1 MPSKVDLDFG
11 KKILTFDMSSFRLH
25 TLVLLASFGCFFS
38 SKNCVAQVVN
48 PIQSTRQDSLRGAI
62 TPQRAWWDLQH
73 YHLQVKVEPDQ
84 KFISGINT
92 MTYKVTGAQ
101 NLLQIDLQAPMVLEK
116 VVQNQVELNY
126 EQEGSAYFITL
137 KDLQSIDSTY
147 SIELHFSGKP
157 VIAIRPPWDGGL
169 TWSEDSNGLP
179 FIANSNQGIGSS
191 IWWPNR
197 DHPAD
202 EPDQGVLIS
211 VEVPENLMD
220 VSNGR
225 LIKIDHNKKAKT
237 KTYHWEVKNPIN
249 NYGININIGDYVH
262 FGEKYPGEKGPLDMD
277 YYVLRENLEKAK
289 VQFKDATRMMEAFEH
304 WFGPYPFYEDG
315 FKLVEVPYLGMEHQ
329 SSVTYGNG
337 FANGYRGTDLSGT
350 GWGMKF
356 DFIIIHEAGHEWFAN
371 NITNKDVADMWIHEG
386 FTAYSENLF
395 LDYFY
400 GTAASNAY
408 VVGTRKRINNDK
420 PIIGTYGVNKNGSSD
435 MYYKGANLLHT
446 IRQIINDDEQWRM
459 ILRGLNSEFYH
470 QTIST
475 KQIENYIS
483 QKAGIDLTPV
493 FDQYLRAISIPIL
506 SLVEKAN
513 TLSYRWENT
522 IQSFDM
528 PIRIYV
534 DGQEIW
540 LKSTTNWQEIELEKG
555 NQLISLDQNFYVGMM
570 VVIQD

>member
-1 MPSKVDLDFG
+1 MTHPFLRFSAIVFILLLFFNTGKAQSLIPNDFT
-11 KKILTFDMSSFRLH
+11 K
-25 TLVLLASFGCFFS
+25 
-38 SKNCVAQVVN
+38 
-48 PIQSTRQDSLRGAI
+48 QDTLRGSI
-62 TPQRAWWDLQH
+62 TKERAWWNLLH
-73 YHLQVKVEPDQ
+73 YHLEVKVDPEL
-84 KFISGINT
+84 KYLSGINT
-92 MTYKVTGAQ
+92 MKYKVTAKGKV
-101 NLLQIDLQAPMVLEK
+101 LQIDLQDPMKLDKIIQNGHELK
-116 VVQNQVELNY
+116 VSSIGSAHFIQLIQNQLIGQIY
-126 EQEGSAYFITL
+126 E
-137 KDLQSIDSTY
+137 
-147 SIELHFSGKP
+147 IEFHFSGKP
-157 VIAIRPPWDGGL
+157 IVAVRPPWDGGL
-169 TWSEDSNGLP
+169 TWAKDSNGVP

-202 EPDQGVLIS
+202 EPDQGVLIA

-225 LIKIDHNKKAKT
+225 LIKTDHNKIAKT

-289 VQFKDATRMMEAFEH
+289 VQFKDATRMMKAFEH

-315 FKLVEVPYLGMEHQ
+315 FKLVEAPYLGMEHQ

-337 FANGYRGTDLSGT
+337 FANGYRGTDLSDT
-350 GWGMKF
+350 GWGMRF

-371 NITNKDVADMWIHEG
+371 SITNKDVADMWIHEG

-395 LDYFY
+395 LDYHY

-408 VVGTRKRINNDK
+408 VIGTRKRIANDK

-446 IRQIINDDEQWRM
+446 IRQIINDEEQWRQ

-470 QTIST
+470 QTVT
-475 KQIENYIS
+475 TAQIENYIS
-483 QKAGIDLTPV
+483 KKAGIDLSPV
-493 FDQYLRAISIPIL
+493 FDQYLRDIRIPIL
-506 SLVEKAN
+506 SVVKNAN
-513 TLSYRWENT
+513 VMSYRWENS
-522 IQSFDM
+522 IQSFNM
-528 PIRIYV
+528 PIRVYV
-534 DGQEIW
+534 GEEKIW
-540 LKSTTNWQEIELEKG
+540 LKPTTKWQEIELEEE
-555 NQLISLDQNFYVGMM
+555 NQLISLDQNFYAGMM
-570 VVIQD
+570 VVKQ

>member
-25 TLVLLASFGCFFS
+25 TLVLLASFGCLFS

-137 KDLQSIDSTY
+137 KDLQFIDSTY

-249 NYGININIGDYVH
+249 NYGININIGDYAH

-371 NITNKDVADMWIHEG
+371 NITNKDVADIWIHEG

-522 IQSFDM
+522 IQNFDM

>member
-62 TPQRAWWDLQH
+62 TPQRAWWDLQD

>member
-1 MPSKVDLDFG
+1 MTHPFLRFSAIVFILLLFFNTGKAQSLIPNDFT
-11 KKILTFDMSSFRLH
+11 K
-25 TLVLLASFGCFFS
+25 
-38 SKNCVAQVVN
+38 
-48 PIQSTRQDSLRGAI
+48 QDTLRGSI
-62 TPQRAWWDLQH
+62 TKERAWWNLLH
-73 YHLQVKVEPDQ
+73 YHLEVKVDPEL
-84 KFISGINT
+84 KYLSGINT
-92 MTYKVTGAQ
+92 MKYKVTAKGKV
-101 NLLQIDLQAPMVLEK
+101 LQIDLQDPMKLDKIIQNGHELK
-116 VVQNQVELNY
+116 VSSIGSAHFIQLIQNQLIGQIY
-126 EQEGSAYFITL
+126 E
-137 KDLQSIDSTY
+137 
-147 SIELHFSGKP
+147 IEFHFSGKP
-157 VIAIRPPWDGGL
+157 IVAVRPPWDGGL
-169 TWSEDSNGLP
+169 TWAKDSNGVP

-202 EPDQGVLIS
+202 EPDQGVLIA

-225 LIKIDHNKKAKT
+225 LIKTDHNKIAKT

-289 VQFKDATRMMEAFEH
+289 VQFKDATRMMKAFEH

-315 FKLVEVPYLGMEHQ
+315 FKLVEAPYLGMEHQ

-337 FANGYRGTDLSGT
+337 FANGYRGTDLSDT
-350 GWGMKF
+350 GWGMRF

-371 NITNKDVADMWIHEG
+371 SITNKDVADMWIHEG

-395 LDYFY
+395 LDYHY

-408 VVGTRKRINNDK
+408 VIGTRKRIANDK

-446 IRQIINDDEQWRM
+446 IRQIINDEEQWRQ

-470 QTIST
+470 QTVT
-475 KQIENYIS
+475 TAQIENYIS
-483 QKAGIDLTPV
+483 QKAGIDLSPV
-493 FDQYLRAISIPIL
+493 FDQYLRDIRIPIL
-506 SLVEKAN
+506 SVVKNAN
-513 TLSYRWENT
+513 VMSYRWENS
-522 IQSFDM
+522 IQSFNM
-528 PIRIYV
+528 PIRVYV
-534 DGQEIW
+534 GEEKIW
-540 LKSTTNWQEIELEKG
+540 LKPTTKWQEIELEEE
-555 NQLISLDQNFYVGMM
+555 NQLISLDQNFYAGMM
-570 VVIQD
+570 VVKQ

>member
-11 KKILTFDMSSFRLH
+11 KKILTFDMSSFRLC
-25 TLVLLASFGCFFS
+25 TLLLLASFGCFFS
-38 SKNCVAQVVN
+38 SKNCTAQIVN

-116 VVQNQVELNY
+116 VIQNQVELNY

-249 NYGININIGDYVH
+249 NYGININIGDYAH

-395 LDYFY
+395 LDYSY

-470 QTIST
+470 QTVST

-506 SLVEKAN
+506 SLVKKAN

-528 PIRIYV
+528 PIRVYV

-540 LKSTTNWQEIELEKG
+540 LKPTTNWQETELEKG
-555 NQLISLDQNFYVGMM
+555 NQLISLDQNFYAGILLVT
-570 VVIQD
+570 QD

>member
-1 MPSKVDLDFG
+1 MNSTRSYA
-11 KKILTFDMSSFRLH
+11 ILFVAIIGSF
-25 TLVLLASFGCFFS
+25 LLPKDSI
-38 SKNCVAQVVN
+38 AQA
-48 PIQSTRQDSLRGAI
+48 IQAAQYTRQDSLRGAI

-73 YHLQVKVEPDQ
+73 YHLQVKVNPDQ

-92 MTYKVTGAQ
+92 MTYKVTGSQ
-101 NLLQIDLQAPMVLEK
+101 DLLQIDLQAPMVLDK
-116 VVQNQVELNY
+116 VTQNEVRLNY
-126 EQEGSAYFITL
+126 TQENSSYFIEL
-137 KDLQSIDSTY
+137 KDTQSIGSTH
-147 SIELHFSGKP
+147 SIDLHFSGKP

-169 TWSEDSNGLP
+169 TWSQDSNGSP

-225 LIKIDHNKKAKT
+225 LIKTDHNKKAKT

-262 FGEKYPGEKGPLDMD
+262 FGDAYSGEKGPLDMD

-315 FKLVEVPYLGMEHQ
+315 FKLVEAPYLGMEHQ

-337 FANGYRGTDLSGT
+337 YQNGYRGTDLSDT

-400 GTAASNAY
+400 GTEASNAY
-408 VVGTRKRINNDK
+408 VIGTRKRIANDR
-420 PIIGTYGVNKNGSSD
+420 PIIGDYGVNSRGSSD

-446 IRQIINDDEQWRM
+446 IRQIINDDEQWRK

-470 QTIST
+470 QTVT
-475 KQIENYIS
+475 TQQVENYIS
-483 QKAGIDLTPV
+483 QQANVDLSPV
-493 FDQYLRAISIPIL
+493 FDQYLRDIRIPIL
-506 SLVEKAN
+506 SVIQKGN
-513 TLSYRWENT
+513 KMSFRWENA
-522 IQSFDM
+522 IQSFDI
-528 PIRIYV
+528 PIRVYV
-534 DGQEIW
+534 DEQEVW
-540 LKSTTNWQEIELEKG
+540 LKPTTKWQEMELSTKDFT
-555 NQLISLDQNFYVGMM
+555 ISLDQNFYAGLMLVK
-570 VVIQD
+570 Q

>member
-1 MPSKVDLDFG
+1 MSKLLLRHLA
-11 KKILTFDMSSFRLH
+11 I
-25 TLVLLASFGCFFS
+25 VLIQLLFFS
-38 SKNCVAQVVN
+38 SGNTQTLTSKEF
-48 PIQSTRQDSLRGAI
+48 TKQDSLRGSI
-62 TPQRAWWDLQH
+62 TEQRAWWNLLH
-73 YHLQVKVEPDQ
+73 YHLEVKVDPEK
-84 KFISGINT
+84 KFLAGINT
-92 MTYKVTGAQ
+92 MRYEVIALGEV
-101 NLLQIDLQAPMVLEK
+101 LQIDLQNPMQLDK
-116 VVQNQVELNY
+116 VVQNGQEL
-126 EQEGSAYFITL
+126 QLSSVGSAHFIQLTINQEIG
-137 KDLQSIDSTY
+137 KVY
-147 SIELHFSGKP
+147 EIELHFSGKP

-169 TWSEDSNGLP
+169 TWTQDSNSLP

-225 LIKIDHNKKAKT
+225 LIKTDHNKKAKT

-315 FKLVEVPYLGMEHQ
+315 FKLVEAPYLGMEHQ

-337 FANGYRGTDLSGT
+337 FANGYRGTDLSDT

-371 NITNKDVADMWIHEG
+371 NITNKDVADMWVHEG

-400 GTAASNAY
+400 GTEASNAY
-408 VVGTRKRINNDK
+408 VLGTRKRINNDK

-446 IRQIINDDEQWRM
+446 VRQIIDDDDQWRM

-470 QTIST
+470 QTVTT

-483 QKAGIDLTPV
+483 QKAGIDLSPV
-493 FDQYLRAISIPIL
+493 FDQYLRDIRIPIL
-506 SLVEKAN
+506 SLVKKAN
-513 TLSYRWENT
+513 TMSYRWENT

-528 PIRIYV
+528 PIRVYV
-534 DGQEIW
+534 DAQEIW
-540 LKSTTNWQEIELEKG
+540 LKPTTKWQEFELEEG
-555 NQLISLDQNFYVGMM
+555 NQLISLDQNFYAGMM

>member
-1 MPSKVDLDFG
+1 MTHPFLRFSAIVFILLLFFNTGKAQSLIPNDFT
-11 KKILTFDMSSFRLH
+11 K
-25 TLVLLASFGCFFS
+25 
-38 SKNCVAQVVN
+38 
-48 PIQSTRQDSLRGAI
+48 QDTLRGSI
-62 TPQRAWWDLQH
+62 TKERAWWNLLH
-73 YHLQVKVEPDQ
+73 YHLEVKVDPEQ
-84 KFISGINT
+84 KYLSGINT
-92 MTYKVTGAQ
+92 MKYKVTANGKV
-101 NLLQIDLQAPMVLEK
+101 LQIDLQDPMKLDKIIQNGHELK
-116 VVQNQVELNY
+116 VSSIGSAHFIQLIQNQLIGQIY
-126 EQEGSAYFITL
+126 E
-137 KDLQSIDSTY
+137 
-147 SIELHFSGKP
+147 IEFHFSGKP
-157 VIAIRPPWDGGL
+157 IVAVRPPWDGGL
-169 TWSEDSNGLP
+169 TWAKDSNGVP

-202 EPDQGVLIS
+202 EPDQGVLIA

-225 LIKIDHNKKAKT
+225 LIKTDHNKIAKT

-289 VQFKDATRMMEAFEH
+289 VQFKDATRMMKAFEH

-315 FKLVEVPYLGMEHQ
+315 FKLVEAPYLGMEHQ

-337 FANGYRGTDLSGT
+337 FANGYRGTDLSDT

-371 NITNKDVADMWIHEG
+371 SITNKDVADMWIHEG

-395 LDYFY
+395 LDYHY

-408 VVGTRKRINNDK
+408 VIGTRKRIANDK

-446 IRQIINDDEQWRM
+446 IRQIINDEEQWRQ

-470 QTIST
+470 QTVT
-475 KQIENYIS
+475 TAQIENYIS
-483 QKAGIDLTPV
+483 QKAGIDLSPV
-493 FDQYLRAISIPIL
+493 FDQYLRDIRIPIL
-506 SLVEKAN
+506 SVVKNAN
-513 TLSYRWENT
+513 VMSYRWENS
-522 IQSFDM
+522 IQSFNM
-528 PIRIYV
+528 PIRVYV
-534 DGQEIW
+534 GEEKIW
-540 LKSTTNWQEIELEKG
+540 LKPTTKWQEIELEEE
-555 NQLISLDQNFYVGMM
+555 NQLISLDQNFYAGMM
-570 VVIQD
+570 VVKQ

>member
-137 KDLQSIDSTY
+137 KDLQFIDSTY

-225 LIKIDHNKKAKT
+225 LIKIDHSKKAKT

-540 LKSTTNWQEIELEKG
+540 LKSTTNWQEIELEKE